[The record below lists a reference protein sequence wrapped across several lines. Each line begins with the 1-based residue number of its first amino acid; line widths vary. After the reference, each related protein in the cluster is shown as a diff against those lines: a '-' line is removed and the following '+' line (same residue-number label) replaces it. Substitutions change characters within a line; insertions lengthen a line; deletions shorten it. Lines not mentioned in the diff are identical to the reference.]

1 MIYLYYH
8 GGAANHGCEAIVR
21 STAKIMG
28 EPLELWSTSPNE
40 DIRYGLDQIVSVRED
55 TCIPA
60 KKRSAAYLRGALH
73 RKLLGDDYRFIVDG
87 HRAFFSQVHK
97 GDICFSIG
105 GDNYCYSGTDRLGY
119 YNKALHRIGAKTVL
133 WGCSV
138 EPDSLVGDVVDDLK
152 LYDLITVRESLS
164 YEGLIKAGVT
174 ENVMLVSDPAFQ
186 LDRADCPLPT
196 PCRPGNTVGVNVSPL
211 AADAGSMVMENY
223 EALVSYILE
232 HTDMDVLLLP
242 HVVKAET
249 DDRDTL
255 RVLLARFAESGRVA
269 MAEDHNCME
278 LKGMISQCRF
288 FVGARTHATIA
299 AYSTC
304 VPTLVAGYSVKAR
317 GIAKDIFGT
326 DENYVVP
333 VQSFRTRDTLT
344 NAFCWLMERE
354 TGVKEHLDAVIPE
367 YRKKALL
374 AKNAVE
380 LLRK

>member
-1 MIYLYYH
+1 MDKLYYH

-21 STAKIMG
+21 STVKIME
-28 EPLELWSTSPNE
+28 EPLELWSTCPDE
-40 DIRYGLDQIVSVRED
+40 DIRYGLDQTVSVRED
-55 TCIPA
+55 TYIPA
-60 KKRSAAYLRGALH
+60 KKRSIAHLKGALH
-73 RKLLGDDYRFIVDG
+73 RKLRGDDYSFIVDG
-87 HRAFFSQVHK
+87 HKDFFSQVHK

-119 YNKALHRIGAKTVL
+119 YNKKLHRIGAKTVL

-138 EPDSLVGDVVDDLK
+138 EPDNLVGDVVDDLK
-152 LYDLITVRESLS
+152 RYDLITVRESLS
-164 YEGLIKAGVT
+164 YEGLKKAGVT
-174 ENVMLVSDPAFQ
+174 ENVVLVSDPAFQ
-186 LDRADCPLPT
+186 LDRVECSLPA

-211 AADAGSMVMENY
+211 ATDAGSMVMENY

-242 HVVKAET
+242 HVVKNGN

-255 RVLLARFAESGRVA
+255 RVLLDRFSKSGRVA

-333 VQSFRTRDTLT
+333 VQSFQTRDTLT

-354 TGVKEHLDAVIPE
+354 KQIAEHLKKTMPIYCANALPAADVV
-367 YRKKALL
+367 RKLK
-374 AKNAVE
+374 
-380 LLRK
+380 